1 MRVITTNLENRRS
14 PWTDLIALIKVH
26 LYSAVK
32 IANSTILANPTLS
45 QLFRADSTSGFFSC
59 KKVDFVPSV
68 TTTLSQQLKSN
79 VLMNSSILQN
89 SLDHDSLSAALSQID
104 SLPPALGERWDFVPV
119 FPLSSLVYA
128 NSSLKATAY
137 WPRLGL
143 PGFEPHRPRPRW
155 TLATLAAPRQLLPRR
170 ADFGLGGPFG
180 RP

>member
-1 MRVITTNLENRRS
+1 MRIRTTNLENRSS

-26 LYSAVK
+26 PALFSSKNCKQHNTCKPNPVSAFSSRLRLNFRVLQLQE
-32 IANSTILANPTLS
+32 SRLCPFCHYYTLPTA
-45 QLFRADSTSGFFSC
+45 QVDCFDELFDFAKFSWSR
-59 KKVDFVPSV
+59 F
-68 TTTLSQQLKSN
+68 
-79 VLMNSSILQN
+79 
-89 SLDHDSLSAALSQID
+89 SLSSFV